1 MRSRNV
7 QGRAHGTTTAEGLT
21 WGGTAGFPENMT
33 WEWVVLVSLSL
44 FFLARALF
52 IAGKTDDLAQQ
63 AGLKVD
69 KVLSADGWDTISMD
83 FTQRKLLLHSR
94 GRRTVI
100 GIADVLGVS
109 KDRCEVT
116 ISISDPGDPTFRF
129 TFKTELGAQECV
141 DSLRALAHP
150 KST

>member
-1 MRSRNV
+1 VNSKKIMPWYWLV
-7 QGRAHGTTTAEGLT
+7 GILAVLLWLT
-21 WGGTAGFPENMT
+21 
-33 WEWVVLVSLSL
+33 LY
-44 FFLARALF
+44 LF
-52 IAGKTDDLAQQ
+52 ITGKTDDFAKQS
-63 AGLKVD
+63 GLKVD

>member
-1 MRSRNV
+1 MPWYWLV
-7 QGRAHGTTTAEGLT
+7 GILAVLLWLT
-21 WGGTAGFPENMT
+21 
-33 WEWVVLVSLSL
+33 LY
-44 FFLARALF
+44 LF
-52 IAGKTDDLAQQ
+52 ITGKTDDFAKQS
-63 AGLKVD
+63 GLKVD